1 MTRFRNRVLI
11 SLEVWGVGWLVGKTK
26 QDIKNG
32 NGKFTTTISA
42 NHSEYK
48 FRGGVKTSENKVFDQ
63 ILSV

>member
-1 MTRFRNRVLI
+1 M
-11 SLEVWGVGWLVGKTK
+11 GKTK